1 MSNTSANYHGVSKI
15 TIKKI
20 PKTDDHPYEYLS
32 ISLTSTE
39 ATHSVVIFGEEDTID
54 IELEGRYGN
63 YAI

>member
-15 TIKKI
+15 TITKI

-39 ATHSVVIFGEEDTID
+39 AKHSVVVFGEENTID
-54 IELEGRYGN
+54 IELEN
-63 YAI
+63 MNANPI

>member
-1 MSNTSANYHGVSKI
+1 MSNTSSNYHGISKI

-39 ATHSVVIFGEEDTID
+39 ATHSVVIFGEEDTVN
-54 IELEGRYGN
+54 IELE
-63 YAI
+63 I